1 MKIVFSWDIISST
14 IAPSENGM
22 SKVIKSVKVERKG
35 IDSNGFV
42 SVYEAEIDLPSP
54 SPASYTP
61 FDQVSESMIIQ
72 WINETLDPR
81 LIQAYDKEI
90 TGEINN
96 LIENNLIRNYP
107 LPWQ

>member
-1 MKIVFSWDIISST
+1 MKIVFSWNVISSS

-22 SKVIKSVKVERKG
+22 TKVMKSVKVERKG
-35 IDSNGFV
+35 IDINGFSAV
-42 SVYEAEIDLPSP
+42 FETEVELPSP

-61 FDQVSESMIIQ
+61 FDQVSEPMIVQ

-81 LIQAYDKEI
+81 LIQAYDDEI
-90 TGEINN
+90 TGQINN